1 MLPFKC
7 FHCGKFGHF
16 ASKIPFKENNTNE
29 QGRKGKDEPRE
40 FKKKNYFKRNN
51 FYSRKDS
58 TSSSDTQEEEY
69 DPDTTKVEKIIM
81 ALEQQKYNQEKKDTE
96 ECEVVVDMEGE
107 LISTLEEISRLNKNN
122 ILSKE

>member
-16 ASKIPFKENNTNE
+16 ASKFPFKENNTSE

-40 FKKKNYFKRNN
+40 FKKKNYFKRNS

-69 DPDTTKVEKIIM
+69 EPDTTQVEKIIM
-81 ALEQQKYNQEKKDTE
+81 ALEQQKYDQEKTDTE

-107 LISTLEEISRLNKNN
+107 LISTLEEISRLKKNN
-122 ILSKE
+122 ILRK